1 MNVYK
6 MELKEAD
13 TMDFQIRDAIT
24 ANMANNT
31 AEDIRSVVEDAIK
44 RGEEHLLPG
53 LGVFF
58 EKLWNSSDEQEK
70 SKIAGELAQV
80 FAAS

>member
-1 MNVYK
+1 
-6 MELKEAD
+6 
-13 TMDFQIRDAIT
+13 MDFQIRDAIT
-24 ANMANNT
+24 ANMTNNS
-31 AEDIRSVVEDAIK
+31 ADDIRGVVEDAIK

-58 EKLWNSSDEQEK
+58 EKLWNNSDDNEK
-70 SKIAGELAQV
+70 SKITGELATV

>member
-1 MNVYK
+1 MN
-6 MELKEAD
+6 
-13 TMDFQIRDAIT
+13 FQIRDAIT
-24 ANMANNT
+24 TNMTNNS
-31 AEDIRSVVEDAIK
+31 AEDIRGVVEDAIQ

-70 SKIAGELAQV
+70 TKLTSELAQA
-80 FAAS
+80 FKAS

>member
-1 MNVYK
+1 
-6 MELKEAD
+6 
-13 TMDFQIRDAIT
+13 MDFQIRDAIT
-24 ANMANNT
+24 TNMTNNS
-31 AEDIRSVVEDAIK
+31 AEDIRSVVDDAIQ

-58 EKLWNSSDEQEK
+58 EKLWNSSGEQEK
-70 SKIAGELAQV
+70 SKIAGELQKT